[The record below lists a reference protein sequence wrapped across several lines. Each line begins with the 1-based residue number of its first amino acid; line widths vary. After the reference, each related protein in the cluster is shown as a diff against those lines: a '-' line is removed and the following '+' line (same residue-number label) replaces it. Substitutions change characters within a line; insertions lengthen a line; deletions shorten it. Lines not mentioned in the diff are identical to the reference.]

1 MNHFSVFLNPNI
13 SRIIKG
19 YDGSRIVDDIIS
31 DLKIDLKVKK
41 KYIFDEIRINLTQE
55 TTIITLIS
63 GVNIV
68 KIPILIKKI
77 SELTK
82 IISEYKNIFR
92 DVIYVHFQI
101 SNNYLDLFLKIY
113 EVVKSKNISVEFFKD
128 IKQVYDFYIDD
139 PTIIQLPPKTICY
152 TNRYYKFDRFPT
164 CKYELVNYIGIDFF
178 QDICLLNSY
187 RITFN
192 KCIFDPDYITLS
204 FKEIPTSIQFIE
216 CKIEL
221 ENFDVIVNSDR
232 LYILPEHRTVT
243 DVIDW
248 ALKTGAFTIL
258 EKIVSDD

>member
-1 MNHFSVFLNPNI
+1 M
-13 SRIIKG
+13 
-19 YDGSRIVDDIIS
+19 
-31 DLKIDLKVKK
+31 
-41 KYIFDEIRINLTQE
+41 
-55 TTIITLIS
+55 
-63 GVNIV
+63 
-68 KIPILIKKI
+68 
-77 SELTK
+77 
-82 IISEYKNIFR
+82 ISEYKNIFR

-192 KCIFDPDYITLS
+192 RCIFDSDISLS

-221 ENFDVIVNSDR
+221 ENSDVIIVNSR
-232 LYILPEHRTVT
+232 LLYILPEHINVT
-243 DVIDW
+243 GVINW
-248 ALKTGAFTIL
+248 ALETDAFTIL
-258 EKIVSDD
+258 KKS